1 MKMSVS
7 YTHLDVYKR
16 QEFLPC
22 QFISQSLANIL
33 GRVET
38 DTGAHGSGK
47 GDALD
52 VLTLGA
58 RGFGLDD
65 GVDHGLQIIHQLLL
79 GEGGLADDLS
89 LIHIFYSAAVF
100 KVASPDLQQNWSK
113 NFKKHCKILSLSA
126 ANGPFNQAYSRAKL
140 SDNKKW
146 RRFYRNFREKIS
158 ENAVKL
164 RESLSISEIGAAA
177 PQAGAVPRTK
187 RRQAPAAK
195 A

>member
-1 MKMSVS
+1 MRRRLAAARRSLCRLSPPLPRLASPLSGFWLRPPPAPNAGHEKSIE
-7 YTHLDVYKR
+7 YNRKQRPTHR
-16 QEFLPC
+16 FL
-22 QFISQSLANIL
+22 
-33 GRVET
+33 
-38 DTGAHGSGK
+38 
-47 GDALD
+47 
-52 VLTLGA
+52 
-58 RGFGLDD
+58 
-65 GVDHGLQIIHQLLL
+65 
-79 GEGGLADDLS
+79 
-89 LIHIFYSAAVF
+89 YSAAVF

-126 ANGPFNQAYSRAKL
+126 ANGSFNQAYSRAKL